1 MNAGGHIAV
10 VAGLSGQEAEPGL
23 LLGSALPDLAA
34 MGRFR
39 LLGATANA
47 SVAKGIFLHHRTD
60 EAFHRHPW
68 FTRRNRALIE
78 QLQEAG
84 VQRGPARACSHV
96 GIELLLDGELL
107 RHQSLTQATTT
118 AFAAIGPR
126 RPDLSSLVLAPH
138 SERWLQHLDRL
149 ADHQL
154 PTDYHD
160 PWAVARRLQR
170 ILARRP
176 RLALAQELVGTV
188 AEVLAGHK
196 PEIDATAGS
205 LVAELTAEIAPFRP
219 DDLH

>member
-1 MNAGGHIAV
+1 M
-10 VAGLSGQEAEPGL
+10 VAGFSQQVPEPGL

-39 LLGATANA
+39 ILGTTADVN
-47 SVAKGIFLHHRTD
+47 VAKGIFLHHRTD

-68 FTRRNRALIE
+68 FTKRNRALIE
-78 QLQEAG
+78 QLQAAG

-107 RHQSLTQATTT
+107 RHQPVAQAVTS

-126 RPDLSSLVLAPH
+126 RNNLADLVPAPH
-138 SERWLQHLDRL
+138 SERWLRHLDRL
-149 ADHQL
+149 ADHEL

-160 PWAVARRLQR
+160 PWAVAQRLQR

-176 RLALAQELVGTV
+176 RLALDQDLVATV
-188 AEVLAGHK
+188 AQALADHK
-196 PEIDATAGS
+196 PEIDATAES
-205 LVAELTAEIAPFRP
+205 LVAELTAEIAAVQG
-219 DDLH
+219 